1 MWRDRV
7 EHVQLGDTLDVSPDL
22 FVFFSK
28 FVPSSLNKFRI
39 TRAHWK
45 DGEKCYNRKCGTT
58 FSSKNPIK
66 HCFMCGHPYCRACL
80 VWKRRLGA
88 NARPSP
94 LGIECPVCVRCS
106 DDGGVAQSLGHVFLH
121 TGAFMRFRGQSQTRH
136 MQPDKPRLQKLATP
150 SLQEL
155 ATPSLQE
162 LATPSLQELATSRRG
177 RVITSQLEHLRK
189 EFDQRHSLFLAMTT
203 GVPDWQKSSHWPHQE
218 DSKTCTRCNKGL
230 KAILSYKIH
239 CRLCGLIHCTKCAQD
254 SLLLYHNSRG
264 VSTWAIVGCNEPP
277 QKSKKYAI
285 LPACEDCLGLLRPF
299 AGPPSGDSD
308 GNKKGR
314 KGDPKDEESKV
325 FYITLTHLQEQA
337 MQHRMAI
344 SDSLPYYW
352 ELIHEEEERQQA
364 NGGKQLL
371 GVPKELVQLHC
382 DIQKNFKAL
391 HDTIMSLKSLQGV
404 TERQNTLKENVMQG
418 CQNFYDNHV
427 ILYHAYLT
435 QIQSILP
442 AVRVI
447 GW

>member
-1 MWRDRV
+1 MTSCNTAVGKRNGGLNPFLSDMWRDRV

-28 FVPSSLNKFRI
+28 FIPSSLNKFRI

-66 HCFMCGHPYCRACL
+66 HCFTCGHPYCRACL

-121 TGAFMRFRGQSQTRH
+121 TGAFMRFRGQSQACH
-136 MQPDKPRLQKLATP
+136 MQPDK
-150 SLQEL
+150 
-155 ATPSLQE
+155 
-162 LATPSLQELATSRRG
+162 PSLQELATSHRG

-189 EFDQRHSLFLAMTT
+189 EFDQRHSLFLAMTI

-239 CRLCGLIHCTKCAQD
+239 CRLCGLMHCTKCAQG
-254 SLLLYHNSRG
+254 SLLLYHNSQG

-285 LPACEDCLGLLRPF
+285 LPACEDCLGLLQPF
-299 AGPPSGDSD
+299 AEPPSGDSD
-308 GNKKGR
+308 GNKEETER
-314 KGDPKDEESKV
+314 DPKDEESEV
-325 FYITLTHLQEQA
+325 FYTTLTHLQEQG
-337 MQHRMAI
+337 MHHRMAI
-344 SDSLPYYW
+344 SGSLPYYV
-352 ELIHEEEERQQA
+352 EVIHEEEERQQA
-364 NGGKQLL
+364 NGGKQPLE
-371 GVPKELVQLHC
+371 VPKEIAQLHR
-382 DIQKNFKAL
+382 DIQKYFKAL
-391 HDTIMSLKSLQGV
+391 RDTIMSLKSLQGV
-404 TERQNTLKENVMQG
+404 TERQNTLKQNVLRG
-418 CQNFYDNHV
+418 CLNFHDNHV
-427 ILYHAYLT
+427 MLYRACLVH
-435 QIQSILP
+435 IQPLLP